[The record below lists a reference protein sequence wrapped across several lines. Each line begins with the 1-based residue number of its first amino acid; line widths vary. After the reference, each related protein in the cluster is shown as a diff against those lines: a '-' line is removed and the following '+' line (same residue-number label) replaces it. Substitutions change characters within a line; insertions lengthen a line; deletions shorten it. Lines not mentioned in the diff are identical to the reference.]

1 MYTVINSNFDVI
13 AEFESYEDALQFVE
27 TNADLDLEILEDE
40 EPDYEDSFDEVGY
53 DPYMG
58 CYSWDC

>member
-1 MYTVINSNFDVI
+1 MYTVINSNFDVV
-13 AEFESYEDALQFVE
+13 AEFESYEDALQFVDA
-27 TNADLDLEILEDE
+27 NAAQDLEILEDE